1 MYVMNHI
8 LLYDFD
14 DVLMILN
21 VNVVWRV
28 IRDWIALFR
37 QVNFDRVATT

>member
-14 DVLMILN
+14 DVLMIVN

-37 QVNFDRVATT
+37 QANFDRVATT